1 VGGGLGGGCFIGALR
16 WALRRDE
23 RNIVV
28 VSVVVVSSV
37 VSGLES
43 SVRTG
48 LRLEPDEPLLE
59 LGDGQDRNEA
69 AHEPHQ
75 AVGLRNGERAARRP
89 LDDRAR
95 RDQGITRGLELGQ
108 VEIEQ
113 TMPQRRGDAIHA
125 DALGRGIAVLGAV
138 DHGLRH
144 LGGVLVQGLLGDD
157 GALVARSARA
167 PGGVAALAWFEGH
180 DGLRVG

>member
-1 VGGGLGGGCFIGALR
+1 MGGGCFIGALR
-16 WALRRDE
+16 RALRRDE
-23 RNIVV
+23 RSVVVVSVIVVGVV
-28 VSVVVVSSV
+28 VSVVVL
-37 VSGLES
+37 GRARRILAD
-43 SVRTG
+43 
-48 LRLEPDEPLLE
+48 LRLEPGDPPLE
-59 LGDGQDRNEA
+59 LGDAQDRNKA

-95 RDQGITRGLELGQ
+95 RDQRVGRGLELGQ

-113 TMPQRRGDAIHA
+113 TMPQRRVDAIHA
-125 DALGRGIAVLGAV
+125 DALGRGIAALGAV

-157 GALVARSARA
+157 GALVA
-167 PGGVAALAWFEGH
+167 
-180 DGLRVG
+180 